1 MHNIC
6 KTLVLM
12 VLITFCIV
20 GTVNAENI
28 TDINKLVN
36 NMNAFDGKVVTIEGE
51 PIGEAMNRGTY
62 SWINVNDGTN
72 ALGIWLPSSQ
82 AERIT
87 TFGDYKHKGDTVRIS
102 GIFLKNSPEHGGD
115 VEIDCSSLEIIKKGH
130 TVDEELTNVKIIT
143 ATLLF
148 SIAFML
154 TYAYFHVVQK
164 TKNASE

>member
-1 MHNIC
+1 
-6 KTLVLM
+6 M

-72 ALGIWLPSSQ
+72 ALGIWLASPD
-82 AERIT
+82 AERIK
-87 TFGDYKHKGDTVRIS
+87 TFGDYKHTGDIVRIS
-102 GIFLKNSPEHGGD
+102 GVFLKNSPEHGGD

-130 TVDEELTNVKIIT
+130 TVGEQLTNVKILT

-148 SIAFML
+148 SIALTL
-154 TYAYFHVVQK
+154 TYAYFRIVQK
-164 TKNASE
+164 TKNTSE